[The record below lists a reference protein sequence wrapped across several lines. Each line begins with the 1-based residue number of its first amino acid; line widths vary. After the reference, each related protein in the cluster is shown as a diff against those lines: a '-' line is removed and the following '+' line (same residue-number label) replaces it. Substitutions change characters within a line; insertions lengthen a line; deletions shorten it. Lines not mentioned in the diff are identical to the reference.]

1 MVFQNGDLAPIPII
15 AFGEDSSSANSIMNY
30 MGNFAQRYMICNF
43 FLLNASNSFC
53 ICSFIAPTDHFFN
66 VAIDSE
72 KLVEVGPVFLA
83 KNGVC
88 YLGDWSTLSK
98 KHSDEIKIR
107 EHLNLFHAS
116 FKLLNVNTFQ
126 WLILVDSFSIKLR
139 RIFNLVRHCG
149 LTGVQRKKIKISQM
163 LQCS

>member
-1 MVFQNGDLAPIPII
+1 MLEIRLKSTIFIFQKSDLAPIPII

-30 MGNFAQRYMICNF
+30 MGNYAQR
-43 FLLNASNSFC
+43 L
-53 ICSFIAPTDHFFN
+53 CSPTDHFFN
-66 VAIDSE
+66 VAINSE

-98 KHSDEIKIR
+98 KHSDEIKIC
-107 EHLNLFHAS
+107 ESLNHFHYS
-116 FKLLNVNTFQ
+116 YKLERINTFQ
-126 WLILVDSFSIKLR
+126 WLILADIFSIKHR

-149 LTGVQRKKIKISQM
+149 LTGVQRKKIKISLM
-163 LQCS
+163 WQCL